1 MKQATYRH
9 RKETLPELSL
19 SRLERLYAL
28 FSNKGWPIEE
38 GIELSEFERY
48 CHTLSRLEPNLQDF
62 MIGLSRNFEHI
73 TVKDYLTLLLE
84 PLKRLRQDV
93 GDDNLIFVTCTP
105 KKDVGCVKSSSTV
118 LYQIKGTTIRQH
130 INLHPYM
137 VIDNISKINLPDS
150 SKNRIVLVDDFV
162 GTGET
167 AMGAVEYVRE
177 LCPALKDNS
186 TIVVLCIVAMKEGTE
201 LLRRNGVA
209 TYCHHI
215 RQKGISEE
223 MVEGERDEALNNM
236 TVIESNIKKL
246 KDNYHFGYNHSES
259 LVCMERCP
267 NNTFPI
273 YWLGN
278 GTPYER

>member
-9 RKETLPELSL
+9 RKETLPKLSL

-177 LCPALKDNS
+177 LCPTLKDNS